1 MPFKRVPGKFNA
13 SIREVTIGTGA
24 KALKLGGANVLPLYA
39 FDEPIKNPPKVGI
52 EISDKGQVIDL
63 PEIKKFY
70 GDAKTPADLA
80 KKAVT
85 VPGVSFISLYLES
98 QDPNGDNQS
107 VEKAI
112 ETAKSVVD
120 AAGGLPVFIQG
131 CKNEQKDSELFTKI
145 SEALRGKNCLF
156 ISAKEGNSKQAAT
169 AVVQAGEAK
178 LAAESAV
185 DLNLAKQLN
194 VLIGQTGV
202 DLSNIVMNVGQAAAG
217 YGFEYLVSTM
227 DRIQL
232 AALEQSDAHL
242 QVPIITPAGQEAWGV
257 KEAVASEEDM
267 PDWGSQE
274 QRGIDMEITT
284 ATAVIAAGCSAVIL
298 RHPKSVE
305 TVSSL
310 VKALM

>member
-1 MPFKRVPGKFNA
+1 MPFKRVPGKYNA
-13 SIREVTIGTGA
+13 SIREITIGTGD
-24 KALKLGGANVLPLYA
+24 KALKVGGQNVLPLYA

-70 GDAKTPADLA
+70 GDAKTPAELA
-80 KKAVT
+80 KKAAT
-85 VPGVSFISLYLES
+85 APGVSFISLYLES
-98 QDPNGDNQS
+98 QDPNGDNQG
-107 VEKAI
+107 VDKAI
-112 ETAKSVVD
+112 EIAKSVVD

-131 CKNEQKDSELFTKI
+131 CKNEQKDSELFTKL

-156 ISAKEGNSKQAAT
+156 LSAKEATARLAAA

-185 DLNLAKQLN
+185 DLNLAKQVN
-194 VLIGQTGV
+194 VLINQAGV
-202 DLSNIVMNVGQAAAG
+202 DLGNIVMNVGQAAAG

-232 AALEQSDAHL
+232 AALEQGDTHL
-242 QVPIITPAGQEAWGV
+242 QIPIITPAGQEAWGV

-274 QRGIDMEITT
+274 QRGIDMEICT
-284 ATAVIAAGCSAVIL
+284 ATAVLAAGSNIVIL
-298 RHPKSVE
+298 KHPKSVE
-305 TVSSL
+305 TVSGL
-310 VKALM
+310 IKALM